1 MSQCSWSNKN
11 RWGTLRLRGTEN
23 YGTVHDSYIN
33 PLRFLFGGC
42 APIYSLPVQTYVEGR
57 SKNVW
62 ALVAGKLQ
70 KCSSD
75 VEDFYILV
83 RELMVALKTKEL
95 EVWAIVS
102 WSIWNAR
109 NKYHFDKKQTQSCDI
124 LRGTVTLRQD
134 YQRLCH

>member
-1 MSQCSWSNKN
+1 MCSNILPTRTNLCRRKVPLN
-11 RWGTLRLRGTEN
+11 LACAVCQQHDETVAHTLWGC
-23 YGTVHDSYIN
+23 
-33 PLRFLFGGC
+33 PL
-42 APIYSLPVQTYVEGR
+42 A
-57 SKNVW
+57 KNVW